1 MSEQNQNEQE
11 VLSTEELEAV
21 AGGGQIVTILP
32 TICPGPIILDPCPPL
47 PGVDIA
53 L

>member
-1 MSEQNQNEQE
+1 MSEQKQNEQE

-21 AGGGQIVTILP
+21 AGGSPLAAILP
-32 TICPGPIILDPCPPL
+32 TICPGPIIFDPCPPF
-47 PGVDIA
+47 PGIDVE